1 MGEREEVCVLALPCN
16 DFEKPKNH
24 AKELK
29 RELGCVVNEAEFVG
43 NKHAKVSLS
52 KSNFDDIS
60 SEVLDPIVSTAN
72 EIDNADDTA
81 NENEI
86 EIVSNCLETNSNQI
100 VDLGGK
106 GNNGVNSDETT
117 CESSGNSCTMS
128 SCDEVTRSRGSSGVS
143 TSQVTLEIP
152 EHASTTGIRKIT
164 FKFSKSMK
172 EYESKLSTLGG
183 RVLTNGVHDGDSVI
197 DSNDELGLDD
207 ISDRLMY
214 NMELKMSKKVV
225 PDHYPTNVK
234 KLLGTG
240 ILEGA
245 RVKYISTSGE
255 VVSSFVLC
263 KNFI

>member
-1 MGEREEVCVLALPCN
+1 MGEREEEVCVLALPCSN
-16 DFEKPKNH
+16 VETSKNH

-43 NKHAKVSLS
+43 NKHAKVCPW
-52 KSNFDDIS
+52 KSNIDDIS

-72 EIDNADDTA
+72 EIDNADDIA
-81 NENEI
+81 NDSEI
-86 EIVSNCLETNSNQI
+86 PSSLETTTSHQI
-100 VDLGGK
+100 VDLAGK
-106 GNNGVNSDETT
+106 GNNGVNSDDTT

-128 SCDEVTRSRGSSGVS
+128 SCDEVSRSRGLSGVS

-164 FKFSKSMK
+164 FKFSKSRK
-172 EYESKLSTLGG
+172 EYESKLSG
-183 RVLTNGVHDGDSVI
+183 RVFANGVHDGDSVI
-197 DSNDELGLDD
+197 DFNDELGLDD
-207 ISDRLMY
+207 TSDHFMY

-255 VVSSFVLC
+255 VL
-263 KNFI
+263 